1 MTRKATT
8 SEEATAILREMVMS
22 QSPIKAKKLREKGTS
37 IVGPVIGLGL
47 ALAIA
52 LTPILLIIFK

>member
-1 MTRKATT
+1 MTRQATT
-8 SEEATAILREMVMS
+8 SEEATIVLREIIMS
-22 QSPIKAKKLREKGTS
+22 QGPIKTKAKPKKSPS

-47 ALAIA
+47 ALAIV